1 MPCHPA
7 FTLRTYQASDLPALV
22 ALFNDSVHGLAAAQ
36 YDAAQRLAWAPAQID
51 LPAWQTR
58 LAGLTVMIAEDRCHL
73 AGFIGFSADG
83 HIDLLYSSP
92 RYARQGV
99 ATALYLQAE
108 GELTALGV
116 PALYTEA
123 SLTARPFFERQ
134 GFSVAQLQTLARGA
148 VTLQRFA
155 MRKPLRPCEA
165 EPQPAATELP

>member
-1 MPCHPA
+1 MPSPPT

-22 ALFNDSVHGLAAAQ
+22 ALFTASVQGLAAAQ
-36 YDAAQRLAWAPAQID
+36 YDAAQRLAWAPVQADMQ
-51 LPAWQTR
+51 AWQTR
-58 LAGLTVMIAEDRCHL
+58 LAGLTVLVAEDRGNL

-116 PALYTEA
+116 PALFTEA
-123 SLTARPFFERQ
+123 SLTARPFFERH
-134 GFSVAQLQTLARGA
+134 GFSVEQVQTLERGA

-155 MRKPLRPCEA
+155 MRKPLRPCHLA
-165 EPQPAATELP
+165 PQPAPME

>member
-1 MPCHPA
+1 MPSNPNVI
-7 FTLRTYQASDLPALV
+7 LRTYQASDLQSLV
-22 ALFNDSVHGLAAAQ
+22 ALFTASVQGLAAAQ
-36 YDAAQRLAWAPAQID
+36 YDAAQRLAWAQVPADRQ
-51 LPAWQTR
+51 AWQTR
-58 LAGLTVMIAEDRCHL
+58 LAGLTVLVAEDSGQL

-92 RYARQGV
+92 RHARQGV
-99 ATALYLQAE
+99 ATALYRQAE
-108 GELTALGV
+108 VELTALGV

-165 EPQPAATELP
+165 EPQPAATE